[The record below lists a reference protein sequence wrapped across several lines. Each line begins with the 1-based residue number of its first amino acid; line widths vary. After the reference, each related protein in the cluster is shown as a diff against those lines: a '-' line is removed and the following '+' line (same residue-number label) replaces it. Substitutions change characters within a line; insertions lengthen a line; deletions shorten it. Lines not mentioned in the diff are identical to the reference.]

1 MKRFV
6 VFLIS
11 GLVIASCADK
21 GQKLHEGQEKLSK
34 GLELYKK
41 GEYKKAKEELKNAIF
56 KSQGLTPDQI
66 MEARFA
72 LADSYYNRE
81 EYIDAIVEFEEFI

>member
-1 MKRFV
+1 MKRLI

-21 GQKLHEGQEKLSK
+21 GQKFYEGQEKLSK

-41 GEYKKAKEELKNAIF
+41 
-56 KSQGLTPDQI
+56 
-66 MEARFA
+66 R
-72 LADSYYNRE
+72 R
-81 EYIDAIVEFEEFI
+81 V